1 VNLYAYV
8 REDPT
13 NRTDPTGDDAI
24 VIVQANGDVQVIIPV
39 TFSGDA
45 ATPKNIAQF
54 EGAVSSASQ
63 SVDGHQVTFTAVQG
77 TSPIDSSVT
86 NTVALANG
94 PTSPAPSGE
103 GNSGHSYVWAGTQG
117 HVTMQDVK
125 GRGIVAPDG
134 QTESTALKT
143 GTSVE
148 AHEVAGH
155 MAGLDDSSTKGNL
168 MGPGNGTAVTSSQ
181 VNAIETRGGQS
192 NTVVNTVVRCA
203 DTPYH
208 PGC

>member
-143 GTSVE
+143 GTV
-148 AHEVAGH
+148 
-155 MAGLDDSSTKGNL
+155 
-168 MGPGNGTAVTSSQ
+168 PQRVTSWGPEMVRPSLLRKLTRSKHGADK
-181 VNAIETRGGQS
+181 AIPSSIQL
-192 NTVVNTVVRCA
+192 
-203 DTPYH
+203 
-208 PGC
+208 